1 MKNNRGVTAIS
12 AVLTTLI
19 LILIAFL
26 IYEIFYVDIFDL
38 KKEKESVISMSNIN
52 KNISVNT
59 IEAEENNIS
68 NTNLITNPITN
79 SNLERK

>member
-19 LILIAFL
+19 LILIVFL

-38 KKEKESVISMSNIN
+38 KKEKESVISMSDIN

-59 IEAEENNIS
+59 VEAEENNIS